1 MKSIVTLFLS
11 IFCLVASAQVD
22 PGLAKTYFEKGAF
35 EKSASLYKKLLS
47 NQRTN
52 SYYSLK
58 LIECYQQL
66 SQFKA
71 AQNEIEAQL
80 KYSNN
85 PQYFVEL
92 GYNYQLQDQLAKAE
106 ENYKNALERIDAQ
119 PNYVYAIAQQFESHG
134 RIDNAIQ
141 AYELG
146 LELAPNPAFYYQ
158 LAVLHGVQKN
168 IEKMM
173 EHYLDYVETN
183 SAHTNQVM
191 RLLAEYISEDAS
203 QPYNQI
209 FKKVLLKKLQ
219 STPNT
224 LWNQWLSWLYIQQN
238 DFKKAFVQEKAVFR
252 REPESLQGL
261 INLAMLTKDAK
272 AYETA
277 LTVLEF
283 ITQNTTDSRLN
294 IQANTQR
301 LELQLEHSKLNYNTI
316 KASYVKLLDTYKLGV
331 ETLEMQLS
339 YATFLAFYD
348 ANSEAAITFLKTAL
362 KANLTDLA
370 SSSLKMKL
378 ADILVT
384 QNKFNQALIYYT
396 QIQLQVKNSTLAQ
409 EARFKAAKTSYYKGD
424 FDWAETQLKVLKSST
439 SQLTANDALDLQ
451 LLISDHIASDSLH
464 TALKM
469 YAKAELLSLQ
479 KKSTEAIGV
488 LETILENHK
497 TDPII
502 DQTLFVQARLYE
514 SEKMYSKAEANYMR
528 IITDYKDDILVD
540 DAYFY
545 LAELYRLQLNQIE
558 KATLNYETIIFNHED
573 SIHFVDARKQY
584 RILRGDTIN

>member
-35 EKSASLYKKLLS
+35 EKAASLYKKLLS

-173 EHYLDYVETN
+173 EHFLDYVETN

-283 ITQNTTDSRLN
+283 ISQNTTDSRLN

-301 LELQLEHSKLNYNTI
+301 LELQLEHSKPNYNTI

>member
-35 EKSASLYKKLLS
+35 EKAASLYKKLLS

-119 PNYVYAIAQQFESHG
+119 PSYVYAIAQQFESHG

-283 ITQNTTDSRLN
+283 ISQNTTDSRLN

-301 LELQLEHSKLNYNTI
+301 LELQLEHSKPNYNTI

>member
-1 MKSIVTLFLS
+1 MKSIVTLFVS

-35 EKSASLYKKLLS
+35 EKAALLYKKLL
-47 NQRTN
+47 NTQPTN

-85 PQYFVEL
+85 PQYIVEL
-92 GYNYQLQDQLAKAE
+92 GYNYQLQNLLIKAE
-106 ENYKNALERIDAQ
+106 ENYKKALERIDAQ
-119 PNYVYAIAQQFESHG
+119 PNYIYAIAQQFEAHG

-141 AYELG
+141 AYERG

-168 IEKMM
+168 IDKMM
-173 EHYLDYVETN
+173 ERFLDYVETN
-183 SAHTNQVM
+183 PTYTTQVM

-203 QPYNQI
+203 QPYNQL
-209 FKKVLLKKLQ
+209 FKNILLKKIQ

-238 DFKKAFVQEKAVFR
+238 DYKKAFTQEKAIFR
-252 REPESLQGL
+252 REPESFQGL
-261 INLAMLTKDAK
+261 INLALLTKESK
-272 AYETA
+272 AYKTA
-277 LTVLEF
+277 LIIFEF
-283 ITQNTTDSRLN
+283 IIQNATAPRLI
-294 IQANTQR
+294 IQANTQY
-301 LELQLEHSKLNYNTI
+301 LELQLEVSTTDYNVI
-316 KASYVKLLDTYKLGV
+316 KASYLELLDTYKLGV
-331 ETLEMQLS
+331 ETLDLQVS
-339 YATFLAFYD
+339 YAEFLAFYD
-348 ANSEAAITFLKTAL
+348 NNPDTAITFLKSAL
-362 KANLTDLA
+362 KANLTALA
-370 SSSLKMKL
+370 SSTLKMKL

-384 QNKFNQALIYYT
+384 QNKFNQALLYYT
-396 QIQLQVKNSTLAQ
+396 QIQMRVKNSTLAQ

-451 LLISDHIASDSLH
+451 LLISDHKASDSLH
-464 TALKM
+464 TALKL
-469 YAKAELLSLQ
+469 YAKAEVLTLQ
-479 KKSTEAIGV
+479 NKPTEAISV
-488 LETILENHK
+488 LESILENHK

-502 DQTLFVQARLYE
+502 DQTLFVQAQLYE

-528 IITDYKDDILVD
+528 IITDYKDDILAD

-545 LAELYRLQLNQIE
+545 LAELYRLHLNQPE
-558 KATLNYETIIFNHED
+558 KAKLNYETIIFNHED
-573 SIHFVDARKQY
+573 SIHFVAARKQY
-584 RILRGDTIN
+584 RILRGDAIN

>member
-35 EKSASLYKKLLS
+35 EKAASLYKKLLS

-301 LELQLEHSKLNYNTI
+301 LELQLEHSKPNYNTI

>member
-35 EKSASLYKKLLS
+35 EKAASLYKKLLS

-119 PNYVYAIAQQFESHG
+119 PSYVYAIAQQFESHG

-301 LELQLEHSKLNYNTI
+301 LELQLEHSKPNYNTI

-331 ETLEMQLS
+331 ETLEIQLS

>member
-35 EKSASLYKKLLS
+35 EKAASLYKKLLS

-316 KASYVKLLDTYKLGV
+316 KASYVKLLDTYKLGI

>member
-71 AQNEIEAQL
+71 AKNEIEAQL

-183 SAHTNQVM
+183 SAYTNQVM

-238 DFKKAFVQEKAVFR
+238 DFKKAFIQQKAVFR

-301 LELQLEHSKLNYNTI
+301 LELQLEHTKPNYNTI

-331 ETLEMQLS
+331 ETLEIQLS

-514 SEKMYSKAEANYMR
+514 SEKMCSKAEANYMR

>member
-35 EKSASLYKKLLS
+35 EKAASLYKKLLS

-261 INLAMLTKDAK
+261 INLAMLTKDAM

-283 ITQNTTDSRLN
+283 ISQNTTDSRLN

-301 LELQLEHSKLNYNTI
+301 LELQLEHSKPNYNTI

>member
-1 MKSIVTLFLS
+1 MKSIVTLFVS

-35 EKSASLYKKLLS
+35 EKAALLYKKLL
-47 NQRTN
+47 NTQPTN

-85 PQYFVEL
+85 PQYIVEL
-92 GYNYQLQDQLAKAE
+92 GYNYQLQNLLIKAE
-106 ENYKNALERIDAQ
+106 ENYKKALERIDTQ
-119 PNYVYAIAQQFESHG
+119 PNYIYAIAQQFEAHG

-141 AYELG
+141 AYERG
-146 LELAPNPAFYYQ
+146 LELAPNPVFYYQ

-173 EHYLDYVETN
+173 ERFLDYVETN
-183 SAHTNQVM
+183 PTYTTQVM

-203 QPYNQI
+203 QPYNQL
-209 FKKVLLKKLQ
+209 FKNILLKKIQ

-238 DFKKAFVQEKAVFR
+238 DYKKAFTQEKAIFR
-252 REPESLQGL
+252 REPESFQGL
-261 INLAMLTKDAK
+261 INLALLTKESK
-272 AYETA
+272 AYKTA
-277 LTVLEF
+277 LIIFEF
-283 ITQNTTDSRLN
+283 IIQNATAPRLI
-294 IQANTQR
+294 IQANTQY
-301 LELQLEHSKLNYNTI
+301 LELQLEVSTTDYNVI
-316 KASYVKLLDTYKLGV
+316 KASYLELLDTYKLGV
-331 ETLEMQLS
+331 ETLDLQVS
-339 YATFLAFYD
+339 YADFLAFYD
-348 ANSEAAITFLKTAL
+348 NNPDAAITFLKSAL
-362 KANLTDLA
+362 KANLTALA
-370 SSSLKMKL
+370 SSTLKMKL
-378 ADILVT
+378 ADILIT
-384 QNKFNQALIYYT
+384 QNKFNQALLYYT
-396 QIQLQVKNSTLAQ
+396 QIQMRVKNSTLAQ

-464 TALKM
+464 TALKL
-469 YAKAELLSLQ
+469 YAKAEVLTLQ
-479 KKSTEAIGV
+479 NKPTEAISV
-488 LETILENHK
+488 LESILENHK

-502 DQTLFVQARLYE
+502 DQTLFVQAQLYE
-514 SEKMYSKAEANYMR
+514 SEKMYSKAEANYVR
-528 IITDYKDDILVD
+528 IITAYKDDILAD

-545 LAELYRLQLNQIE
+545 LAELYRLHLNQPE
-558 KATLNYETIIFNHED
+558 KAKLNYETIIFNHED
-573 SIHFVDARKQY
+573 SIHFVAARKQY
-584 RILRGDTIN
+584 RILRGDAIN